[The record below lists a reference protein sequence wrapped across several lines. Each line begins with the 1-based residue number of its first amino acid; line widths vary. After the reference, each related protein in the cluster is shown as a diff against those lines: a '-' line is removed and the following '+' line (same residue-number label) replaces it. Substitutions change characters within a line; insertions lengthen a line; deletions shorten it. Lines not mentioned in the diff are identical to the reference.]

1 MNAFLVL
8 PKCKKCEYL
17 VEFGS
22 VEIMMNPVYNSIQSV
37 KAKHCVL
44 YRVLVLLKDTPVNFS
59 CFEGPDEE
67 QQKVEPHHIVV
78 FGDGDCVKFQNKVSF
93 L

>member
-1 MNAFLVL
+1 MWKLGWVQLSWNHYEAGLQF
-8 PKCKKCEYL
+8 
-17 VEFGS
+17 
-22 VEIMMNPVYNSIQSV
+22 NV
-37 KAKHCVL
+37 KTKRCVK
-44 YRVLVLLKDTPVNFS
+44 YRVLVLLKDKPVHFS

-93 L
+93 IQWD